1 MFLHVSETPE
11 YGMGAGERLQLS
23 VQNVFCYHET
33 HVLQPCCWASNQL
46 SLGIYQY
53 CNWRLNHLLI
63 QQIYIRH
70 LLCARDFSRARA
82 HNREQNK
89 TPVLMERM
97 LKWRQEDSTPDKEV
111 NYNIEYVG
119 W

>member
-1 MFLHVSETPE
+1 
-11 YGMGAGERLQLS
+11 MGAGEWLQLS

-82 HNREQNK
+82 RNREQNK

-97 LKWRQEDSTPDKEV
+97 LKWRREDSTLDKEV